1 MWLSTMI
8 SVGRSVVLL
17 NVLKARCEHLQI
29 VGVADARDVPAV
41 ADEARGHVFAEGQR
55 GVAFDGDVVV
65 VVDPAQ
71 VRELEMAGQ

>member
-8 SVGRSVVLL
+8 SVGRSLVVLKRL
-17 NVLKARCEHLQI
+17 ERAFEHVQI

-55 GVAFDGDVVV
+55 RCAL
-65 VVDPAQ
+65 
-71 VRELEMAGQ
+71 RW